1 MAKTALMPL
10 ILSLAG
16 TALGHALADLSPLA
30 SLAVAGALLLGYWGL
45 LAVTSR
51 PRTVSTSTRGRALL
65 GVGALVAMALT
76 ALATF
81 VANFSLLG
89 LALVLALL
97 VLALVLLRVADT
109 SSAGGLLPIGALGLA
124 GAIVGAALGIA
135 LPPLAGY
142 AAEPRANLSVVNNC
156 DTPLEY
162 GPPLELHVPANG
174 SGSAQVP
181 SVAVDVTLEQ
191 DSIVVGAASSAH
203 YTVPLQRPV
212 ALAIDHRPLH
222 AGQTQRVDFQG
233 GAAHELEV
241 TCL

>member
-1 MAKTALMPL
+1 MPQIRAGGRSLPQSGPYTGCRGPRGGGADAGGACSARGAGRGGRRGAAPGAGAAMRGASAQPAESADASMAKTALMPL

-109 SSAGGLLPIGALGLA
+109 SSA
-124 GAIVGAALGIA
+124 
-135 LPPLAGY
+135 
-142 AAEPRANLSVVNNC
+142 
-156 DTPLEY
+156 
-162 GPPLELHVPANG
+162 
-174 SGSAQVP
+174 
-181 SVAVDVTLEQ
+181 
-191 DSIVVGAASSAH
+191 
-203 YTVPLQRPV
+203 
-212 ALAIDHRPLH
+212 
-222 AGQTQRVDFQG
+222 
-233 GAAHELEV
+233 
-241 TCL
+241 